1 MTTLDSV
8 ETDSL
13 NDSVTSSL
21 NDSLNG
27 SMTSEEVFDAIDFEG
42 FTDVV
47 RYIPSKF
54 FNVGN
59 HSHSSKLT
67 GTFSVPYPDMELGME
82 LGGSRTHC

>member
-21 NDSLNG
+21 TDSLNG

-67 GTFSVPYPDMELGME
+67 YPGKYRGMELGME